1 MDGVTGRVPEVPATR
16 GRRWSDPLTS
26 PGHFLLRGGLNSRTL
41 GLKRSPQA
49 PGKPRIKM
57 NLGRSAD
64 ATITRESVGE
74 WRATVPPAQQDVAV
88 FKVLRD
94 SLRVAEE
101 VWERSF
107 DDSHTLS
114 CGTPPQR
121 SEQNRLPT
129 CNPWEPA
136 KSTLYLEVAPPPA
149 EATSS
154 PAQPDS
160 TTGSSVPHR
169 LA

>member
-1 MDGVTGRVPEVPATR
+1 MDGVTGGVPEVPATR
-16 GRRWSDPLTS
+16 GRRRSDPLTS
-26 PGHFLLRGGLNSRTL
+26 PGHFLFRDGLNSRTL
-41 GLKRSPQA
+41 GLKGSLQA
-49 PGKPRIKM
+49 PGKPRISM

-88 FKVLRD
+88 FKVFRD

-101 VWERSF
+101 VSERSF

-121 SEQNRLPT
+121 S
-129 CNPWEPA
+129 
-136 KSTLYLEVAPPPA
+136 
-149 EATSS
+149 
-154 PAQPDS
+154 
-160 TTGSSVPHR
+160 
-169 LA
+169 